1 MEQKSGYLYVPCPP
15 KYGCKIYT
23 VNIKKTSFSNR
34 LYEDV
39 RDEGVTKS
47 ANQFIHSKAT
57 FQASHEKSVKT
68 MNLQVQGVFLTRTP
82 PKSSKYK
89 KVNMTAP
96 Q

>member
-1 MEQKSGYLYVPCPP
+1 MEPKSGYLYVPCPP
-15 KYGCKIYT
+15 KYGCIIYT

-68 MNLQVQGVFLTRTP
+68 MNLQVQGVFFNSYP
-82 PKSSKYK
+82 VQKS
-89 KVNMTAP
+89 
-96 Q
+96 